1 MNIIILHGPNLNLIG
16 STSSRIG
23 QRITLDKIN
32 VGIRRHAR
40 KMDIELKII
49 QTHKEYHAINF
60 IQRNRNWADI
70 LLFSPMAWARYEYAI
85 LDAIKVSDIKTV
97 QILFPIGY
105 SDIEETNSIF
115 SSSCESTLVGPPDQI
130 YLDAIDS
137 IQTV

>member
-1 MNIIILHGPNLNLIG
+1 
-16 STSSRIG
+16 
-23 QRITLDKIN
+23 
-32 VGIRRHAR
+32 
-40 KMDIELKII
+40 MDIELKII
-49 QTHKEYHAINF
+49 QTHKQYHAINF
-60 IQRNRNWADI
+60 IQRNRNWADN

-97 QILFPIGY
+97 QILFPSGY
-105 SDIEETNSIF
+105 SDIEEANSIF